1 MESMCLKEKTTEFIL
16 FYSLLSDPLTLV
28 VFLGTYLV
36 LFFLLYKT
44 FFSRVLVCWNVSL
57 SQIFFFVVVKIY
69 FNIFY
74 AKPSTQNKQNFKYR
88 IPCEITDFCIVSK
101 LKVSGPLQPLLGVLY
116 EWLAQELAGV
126 WFGSVWLDGRQ
137 TWMDD
142 GVRQPENRFPFPLS
156 QYSLWR
162 KKTYTKGVHKHL
174 SGASKSQIRASI
186 LKDQE
191 SGKLKVYCGHVT
203 LNTKNNSSAFGRK

>member
-1 MESMCLKEKTTEFIL
+1 M
-16 FYSLLSDPLTLV
+16 SDPLTLV
-28 VFLGTYLV
+28 VFLGTLMYY
-36 LFFLLYKT
+36 FFILYKT

-57 SQIFFFVVVKIY
+57 SQIIFFVVVKIY
-69 FNIFY
+69 LNIFY

-88 IPCEITDFCIVSK
+88 IPCEITDFCVVSK

-156 QYSLWR
+156 QYSLPER
-162 KKTYTKGVHKHL
+162 KHTSLVYM
-174 SGASKSQIRASI
+174 SI

-191 SGKLKVYCGHVT
+191 ITVVWNGRAEGVLWTYTVFSI
-203 LNTKNNSSAFGRK
+203 KNNSFAFGGM